1 MDVNDLPTWREERV
15 SDVGTQAAGHPGF
28 AKQGEDL
35 YFPTWRVHTLLPINP
50 GGRRILNWVMQCM
63 L

>member
-1 MDVNDLPTWREERV
+1 MDVNDLPLLGGKNEI
-15 SDVGTQAAGHPGF
+15 SDDKEAAGHPGF